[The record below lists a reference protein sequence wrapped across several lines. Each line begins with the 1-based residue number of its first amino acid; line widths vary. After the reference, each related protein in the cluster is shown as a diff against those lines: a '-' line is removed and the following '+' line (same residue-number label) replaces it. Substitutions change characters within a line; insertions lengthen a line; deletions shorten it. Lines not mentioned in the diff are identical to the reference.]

1 VDELQNLLDMIGRIG
16 GDEPPDDPTLRQGRE
31 QLRALLGEVLSGEDR
46 DLEAGRTIR
55 QAIDDIDQELAARTE
70 AREREASEAAA
81 LLEGLA
87 AESDDDDGDDEDD
100 ADPPEQEPETP
111 AETTTRSDR
120 SRDLAAAVRRASAR
134 VQANA
139 EPEPESNVRAMG
151 MGPAAGAVGDPNL
164 DLDGASD
171 IFHRFNRHVGRQGRQ
186 ALIRL
191 EFNYPEDRQF
201 GMSVEENTRMV
212 NRLTEPRAIVAAG
225 GICDPLPADFS
236 HPIFGNRGRPIRNA
250 LPAFNA
256 DRGGLRFMPAA
267 TLGDLSALV
276 PSPITV
282 WTHETDAEP
291 LTETKGCPALECD
304 TETEAKVDA
313 IVRCLT
319 IGNFQAKFN
328 PEFWRSRL
336 DLLLVMHDQVAE
348 QTLFADMQAAA
359 ADVTWAADPNT
370 GTGTAR
376 NALRALDRAVAG
388 LRSRYRIL
396 NEQAINWIAPM
407 WVLDAMRSS
416 LTAQVPGD
424 NAEMFSAADALISR
438 FLSGRNVRPI
448 WSPDLQIFGA
458 QAAGALNDFPATANT
473 LLYPEGTFFF
483 LDGGTLDLGIEV
495 TDSTL
500 NATNDRQA
508 FAETFEA
515 VAYRGAEAI
524 ELILPIGDDCNC
536 NPPDAVV

>member
-1 VDELQNLLDMIGRIG
+1 VDLQALLDLIGRIG
-16 GDEPPDDPTLRQGRE
+16 TDEAPDDNALTGARSELRGLLRE
-31 QLRALLGEVLSGEDR
+31 VVGGDTP

-55 QAIDDIDQELAARTE
+55 QAIDDIDQELAARREHREQEATE
-70 AREREASEAAA
+70 AAT
-81 LLEGLA
+81 LLEGLEA
-87 AESDDDDGDDEDD
+87 DEESGDDEPEDD
-100 ADPPEQEPETP
+100 EDEADPPEQEPET
-111 AETTTRSDR
+111 TDHGTSRSV
-120 SRDLAAAVRRASAR
+120 DLASAVRRANAR

-139 EPEPESNVRAMG
+139 VPEPTSAVRALG
-151 MGPAAGAVGDPNL
+151 MGPAAGAIEDPNL
-164 DLDGASD
+164 DLDGAAD
-171 IFHRFNRHVGRQGRQ
+171 VFHRYNRHIGRQGRQ

-191 EFNYPEDRQF
+191 EFSYPEDRQF

-212 NRLTEPRAIVAAG
+212 NRLVEPRAIVAAG

-236 HPIFGNRGRPIRNA
+236 HPIIGNRGRPIRDA
-250 LPAFNA
+250 LPSFNA

-267 TLGDLSALV
+267 TLGDLSDLV

-291 LTETKGCPALECD
+291 LTETKGCPALTCD
-304 TETEAKVDA
+304 TESEAKVDA

-348 QTLFADMQAAA
+348 QTLFAELQANA

-388 LRSRYRIL
+388 LRSRYRITDG
-396 NEQAINWIAPM
+396 QAVNWIAPE
-407 WVLDAMRSS
+407 WVRAALRSS

-424 NAEMFSAADALISR
+424 DSTMFSAADALITG
-438 FLSGRNVRPI
+438 FLQSRNVRPI
-448 WSPDLQIFGA
+448 WSPDIQIFAA
-458 QAAGALNDFPATANT
+458 QAAGALNEFPATANT
-473 LLYPEGTFFF
+473 ILYPEGTFLF
-483 LDGGTLDLGIEV
+483 LDGGTYDLGIEV
-495 TDSTL
+495 TDTTTNS
-500 NATNDRQA
+500 TNDRQA

-536 NPPDAVV
+536 NPPDAI